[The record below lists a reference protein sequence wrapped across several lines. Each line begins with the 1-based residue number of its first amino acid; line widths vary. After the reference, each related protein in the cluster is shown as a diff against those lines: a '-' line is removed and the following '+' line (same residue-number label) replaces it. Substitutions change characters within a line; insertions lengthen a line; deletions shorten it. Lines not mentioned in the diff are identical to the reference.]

1 MPIPCQAI
9 SHLIEGVET
18 TGGKMVFL
26 NNQQERPA
34 GIIPDEIVRSLW
46 KHKANINEVHV
57 HWIIIL

>member
-1 MPIPCQAI
+1 MNAKSQDMPIPCQAI

-34 GIIPDEIVRSLW
+34 GIIPDEIVRSL
-46 KHKANINEVHV
+46 
-57 HWIIIL
+57 